1 MISRCAGG
9 LKSCGTCIAMR
20 PVRPDRIWRQAL
32 CCAYPISSMTR
43 RTRSRVSSATSGLLL
58 RIRETVAM
66 DTPLAAAMSMIVV
79 FGAFDRVVTPRL
91 PGPAASLGSS
101 PDHLSLHR
109 AGAHPRQDPALRD
122 DVDEDH
128 GQDGQHDIRGHEA
141 PVGAVLAEEVVDGE
155 RHRPRARVVQE
166 VERHQE
172 LVPD

>member
-9 LKSCGTCIAMR
+9 LKSCGTCIAIR

-32 CCAYPISSMTR
+32 CGANPISSMTR

-79 FGAFDRVVTPRL
+79 FGTFDRVVTRRL
-91 PGPAASLGSS
+91 RAPPAPLASSS
-101 PDHLSLHR
+101 DHLSLHG
-109 AGAHPRQDPALRD
+109 AGAHARQDPALRD

-128 GQDGQHDIRGHEA
+128 GQDGQHDVRGPQA
-141 PVGAVLAEEVVDGE
+141 PVRAV
-155 RHRPRARVVQE
+155 
-166 VERHQE
+166 
-172 LVPD
+172 